1 LGGLAPE
8 YVAEIGWPS
17 GSVDA
22 GRKESGVD
30 KIEVVCGKGE
40 GAIQVIDLFGD
51 TLATVLQEVP
61 RLNRDVLCN
70 EQTAQ
75 NL

>member
-1 LGGLAPE
+1 LEGLAPFDIT
-8 YVAEIGWPS
+8 EIGWPS

-40 GAIQVIDLFGD
+40 WAIQVIDLVAN

-61 RLNRDVLCN
+61 LLNKAIIFI
-70 EQTAQ
+70 EQAA
-75 NL
+75 